1 MTAARSIV
9 TVSCRAVAVFP
20 AAGPPV
26 SSRGG
31 RISRSV
37 SRVSE
42 SDAVPRAER
51 PATNRS
57 IAQDLTNLGLG
68 RGDSVLVHASLSSL
82 GWVCGGSVAVV
93 EALLSVL
100 GPDGTL
106 VVPTHSGDL
115 SDPEGWQHPAVPT
128 PWWDTIRT
136 SMPPFRPQTPTRGMG
151 AVAEL
156 TRTWPGARRSDHP
169 HVSFAAV
176 GSGADAITT
185 GHRLDNSLGEHSPL
199 ARLYDRDAY
208 VLLLGVG
215 HDKNTSLHLAEYR
228 AGVRRR
234 VRQSGPVLVEGRRRW
249 LTWDD
254 VELDSDDFAALGADL
269 ERRGLVQLGPVAA
282 ATARLMRQRA
292 VVDAATGWLRIHA
305 DAGPG

>member
-1 MTAARSIV
+1 M
-9 TVSCRAVAVFP
+9 AVFP

-31 RISRSV
+31 RTSRSV

-51 PATNRS
+51 PATSGS
-57 IAQDLTNLGLG
+57 IAQELRSLGLG
-68 RGDSVLVHASLSSL
+68 TGDCVLVHASLSSL
-82 GWVCGGSVAVV
+82 GWVCGGAMAVV

-100 GPDGTL
+100 APDGTL

-115 SDPEGWQHPAVPT
+115 SDPEEWQHPPVPSA
-128 PWWDTIRT
+128 WWDTIRT
-136 SMPPFRPQTPTRGMG
+136 SMPPFRPQTPSRGMG

-176 GSGADAITT
+176 GTQAATITD
-185 GHRLDNSLGEHSPL
+185 GHQFTDGLGEHSPL

-215 HDKNTSLHLAEYR
+215 HDRNTSLHLAEYR

-234 VRQSGPVLVEGRRRW
+234 VRQSGPVLVQRRRQW

-254 VELDSDDFAALGADL
+254 IALDSDDFAAIGADL
-269 ERRGLVQLGPVAA
+269 ERDGLVQLGPVAA
-282 ATARLMRQRA
+282 ATARLMPQRG
-292 VVDAATGWLRIHA
+292 VVDAAGAWLRTRA
-305 DAGPG
+305 DAGTR